1 MSFGRKTLL
10 AASVLLLAGCAQGG
24 PNIVSR
30 FDTGAIF
37 APGGAQAPEGE
48 PAISSRSQI
57 SLL

>member
-1 MSFGRKTLL
+1 MAIGRKAVL
-10 AASVLLLAGCAQGG
+10 AIAALMLAGCAQGG

-30 FDTGAIF
+30 FDSGDVFQHNGAK
-37 APGGAQAPEGE
+37 AHVEE